1 MKSVTKWLLYGTV
14 TFLFF
19 LSSQKHIALSSP
31 HPWHWRHLWHHIV
44 LEGHLPW
51 EVSGLGYVYFLIWA
65 LRMGRDWTC
74 VAEKCASG
82 AALTSSTH
90 EPDTRAG
97 NNCTLYL
104 LPEFTTS
111 VMCCSSKWPGM
122 GTWVGKANRYKVFLY
137 GHFFFTSTGAL
148 NPGTHICQVN
158 VLPLSHLPP
167 SLIFYCFILMQGL
180 TRFSKLVL
188 NL

>member
-1 MKSVTKWLLYGTV
+1 MALWA
-14 TFLFF
+14 F
-19 LSSQKHIALSSP
+19 LSSSALKNRWP
-31 HPWHWRHLWHHIV
+31 CLPLTPDTVWRHLWHHIV

-51 EVSGLGYVYFLIWA
+51 EGSGLGYVYFFWA
-65 LRMGRDWTC
+65 LKMGRDWTC

-111 VMCCSSKWPGM
+111 VTCCSWKWTGM

-137 GHFFFTSTGAL
+137 CHLFFYLYWGIE
-148 NPGTHICQVN
+148 PRDTHMLCKC
-158 VLPLSHLPP
+158 SATKP
-167 SLIFYCFILMQGL
+167 SL
-180 TRFSKLVL
+180 S
-188 NL
+188 